1 MPLKPVPKDTHE
13 LRFELHHQLVS
24 LYRDFFDRLVDA
36 DLRDGDAARLAQ
48 RILLSRQEALKH
60 LVDPEELPAY
70 AQLYPD
76 DLEEET

>member
-1 MPLKPVPKDTHE
+1 MVT
-13 LRFELHHQLVS
+13 
-24 LYRDFFDRLVDA
+24 LYRDFFDRLVEA

-48 RILLSRQEALKH
+48 RILLSRQEALKQ

-76 DLEEET
+76 DLEEEA